1 MLPQLTVNPVVET
14 GLLAMASSGEM
25 IRTDSVLVA
34 EDDPISR
41 NILQAWL
48 HKWGFQV
55 TVAEDGLQ
63 AWHAIQQKD
72 APKLIILDWMM
83 PGIDGIE
90 LCRRIRTENSTVYPY
105 VLLLT
110 AKDAKQDLING
121 LSAGADDYLTKPCN
135 VNELR
140 TRLNV
145 GIRILRLQGALL
157 RKEEELRFEASHDRL
172 TSLWNRGAILDFL
185 DREVA
190 RAKRSEGSIG
200 VLMVDIDHFK
210 SVNDSHGHLAGD
222 AVLRQ
227 VAQRLPSAVRS
238 YDWVGRYGGEEFL
251 VIISNCSADTVA
263 ICAERLRAGVAAEP
277 MHVDGKD
284 IKVTVS
290 VGAALAAPGDAT
302 AFADLLQVA
311 DAALYRAKANGRN
324 RVDFAW
330 LQSGLTPGSGVPETP
345 HTSQGLM

>member
-1 MLPQLTVNPVVET
+1 MNPVAEV
-14 GLLAMASSGEM
+14 GHLLTTSSSEM

-41 NILQAWL
+41 NILTAWL
-48 HKWGFQV
+48 RKWGFEV

-90 LCRRIRTENSTVYPY
+90 LCRRIRSQESSVYPY

-210 SVNDSHGHLAGD
+210 SVNDTYGHLSGD
-222 AVLRQ
+222 AVLKQ
-227 VAQRLPSAVRS
+227 VAQRLPLAVRS

-251 VIISNCSADTVA
+251 VIITNCSADTVA
-263 ICAERLRAGVAAEP
+263 ICAERLRTGVAGEP
-277 MHVDGKD
+277 MHIDGTD
-284 IKVTVS
+284 LPVTVS
-290 VGAALAAPGDAT
+290 VGAALATPDYEP

-311 DAALYRAKANGRN
+311 DAALYRAKALGRN
-324 RVDFAW
+324 RVQVGA
-330 LQSGLTPGSGVPETP
+330 G
-345 HTSQGLM
+345 

>member
-1 MLPQLTVNPVVET
+1 VNPIAEN
-14 GLLAMASSGEM
+14 GLLAAASSSEM

-41 NILQAWL
+41 NILKAWL
-48 HKWGFQV
+48 QKWGFEV
-55 TVAEDGLQ
+55 TIVEDGLK
-63 AWHAIQQKD
+63 AWDVIQQKD

-90 LCRRIRTENSTVYPY
+90 LCRRIRGQNSAVYPY

-121 LSAGADDYLTKPCN
+121 LNAGADDYLTKPCN
-135 VNELR
+135 VNELK

-145 GIRILRLQGALL
+145 GIRILQLQGALL

-190 RAKRSEGSIG
+190 RAKRAGSIG

-210 SVNDSHGHLAGD
+210 SVNDSYGHLAGD
-222 AVLRQ
+222 AVLKQ
-227 VAQRLPSAVRS
+227 VAQRLPHAVRS

-263 ICAERLRAGVAAEP
+263 ICAERLRAGVAGEP
-277 MHVDGKD
+277 MRIDGKELS
-284 IKVTVS
+284 VTVS
-290 VGAALAAPGDAT
+290 VGAAMAT
-302 AFADLLQVA
+302 SGYEPAFADLLQVA
-311 DAALYRAKANGRN
+311 DEALYRAKANGRN
-324 RVDFAW
+324 RVEFAW
-330 LQSGLTPGSGVPETP
+330 QQDALPHSAELPAGLPR
-345 HTSQGLM
+345 TSQGLM

>member
-1 MLPQLTVNPVVET
+1 MNPVAEN
-14 GLLAMASSGEM
+14 GLLAAPPSSEM

-41 NILQAWL
+41 NILKAWL
-48 HKWGFQV
+48 HKWGFEV

-63 AWHAIQQKD
+63 AWQAIQQEN

-90 LCRRIRTENSTVYPY
+90 LCRRIRMQESAVYPY

-121 LSAGADDYLTKPCN
+121 LTAGADDYLTKPCN

-190 RAKRSEGSIG
+190 RAQRSEGAIG

-210 SVNDSHGHLAGD
+210 SVNDTLGHLAGD
-222 AVLRQ
+222 QVLKQ

-251 VIISNCSADTVA
+251 IIISNCSADTVA
-263 ICAERLRAGVAAEP
+263 ICAERLRAGVAGEP

-284 IKVTVS
+284 LKITVS
-290 VGAALAAPGDAT
+290 VGAAMAKSGYGTP
-302 AFADLLQVA
+302 FEDLLQIA
-311 DAALYRAKANGRN
+311 DEALYRAKKNGRN
-324 RVDFAW
+324 RVEFAW
-330 LQSGLTPGSGVPETP
+330 AQDVPAP
-345 HTSQGLM
+345 NVDLPQNLPQHGLM

>member
-1 MLPQLTVNPVVET
+1 MNSGTEN
-14 GLLAMASSGEM
+14 GLLATASSSEM

-41 NILQAWL
+41 SVLQAWL
-48 HKWGFQV
+48 RKWGFEV
-55 TVAEDGLQ
+55 TIAEDGLQ
-63 AWHAIQQKD
+63 AWNAIQQKD

-90 LCRRIRTENSTVYPY
+90 LCRRIRGQSSAVYPY

-110 AKDAKQDLING
+110 AKDAKQDLIHG
-121 LSAGADDYLTKPCN
+121 LTAGADDYLTKPCN
-135 VNELR
+135 INELR

-172 TSLWNRGAILDFL
+172 TSLWNRGAILDFM

-210 SVNDSHGHLAGD
+210 SVNDSFGHLAGD
-222 AVLRQ
+222 AVLKQ
-227 VAQRLPSAVRS
+227 VAQRLPMAVRS

-251 VIISNCSADTVA
+251 VIISNCSPDTVA

-277 MHVDGKD
+277 MHFDGKD
-284 IKVTVS
+284 LPVTVS
-290 VGAALAAPGDAT
+290 VGAAMAT
-302 AFADLLQVA
+302 SAYEPAFADLLQVA
-311 DAALYRAKANGRN
+311 DDSLYRAKANGRN
-324 RVDFAW
+324 RVEFAW
-330 LQSGLTPGSGVPETP
+330 QQDGIP
-345 HTSQGLM
+345 HNTELPADSPRTNQGLM

>member
-1 MLPQLTVNPVVET
+1 MNPVAEN
-14 GLLAMASSGEM
+14 GLVAAPPSSEM
-25 IRTDSVLVA
+25 IRTDSGLVS

-41 NILQAWL
+41 NILKAWL
-48 HKWGFQV
+48 HKWGFEV
-55 TVAEDGLQ
+55 TVAEDGMQ
-63 AWHAIQQKD
+63 AWEVVQQKD

-90 LCRRIRTENSTVYPY
+90 LCRKIRTQDSAVYPY

-121 LSAGADDYLTKPCN
+121 LTAGADDYLTKPCN

-190 RAKRSEGSIG
+190 RAKRAGSIG

-210 SVNDSHGHLAGD
+210 SVNDSYGHLAGD
-222 AVLRQ
+222 AVLKQ
-227 VAQRLPSAVRS
+227 VAQRLPHAVRS

-263 ICAERLRAGVAAEP
+263 ICAERLRAGVAGEP
-277 MHVDGKD
+277 MRIDGKELS
-284 IKVTVS
+284 VTVS
-290 VGAALAAPGDAT
+290 VGAAMAVSGYGTP
-302 AFADLLQVA
+302 FEDLLQIA
-311 DAALYRAKANGRN
+311 DEALYRAKKNGRN
-324 RVDFAW
+324 RVEFTWTQD
-330 LQSGLTPGSGVPETP
+330 VPAP
-345 HTSQGLM
+345 SVG